1 MTIVI
6 KPKIDLKWCVVINE
20 VENYV
25 DEIEINCQVQT
36 IDDSIICNSKH
47 IHIGEINNKLKA
59 IIL

>member
-25 DEIEINCQVQT
+25 DEIEINCQIQT
-36 IDDSIICNSKH
+36 IDDSIICNAKH